1 MPGVNVLLRRRLRL
15 MLTERFILWVVIWAC
30 FSIVACYC
38 NDSGLMII
46 PSFGMAIWFLNKQN
60 RRQ

>member
-1 MPGVNVLLRRRLRL
+1 